1 MCLREAA
8 LGLGQLPSG
17 QDFIDALRHIPIC
30 HHLIPDS
37 RSLLALLE
45 HELLRF
51 RAEAE
56 RGLAAEGE
64 VVRRGR
70 GGVALEIAGLG
81 RSALQSAYPALL
93 LGRFGVRC
101 HVGEAQVPSLVAGLG
116 GSVVVQLRVHFRF
129 GRLDGRALG
138 WGLAGSR
145 ARKVRGQRR
154 VGHARR
160 RRRCHCGGRGGGGSR
175 GGERAGHL
183 VAFFQR
189 RQQRRLGRE
198 GVRGASRRRRVVGER
213 DSLGSGGR
221 LVAQT
226 RGAAAG
232 HAQQRCWGWW
242 WWWW

>member
-116 GSVVVQLRVHFRF
+116 SSVVVQLRVHFRF

-145 ARKVRGQRR
+145 VRKVRGQRR

-160 RRRCHCGGRGGGGSR
+160 RRCHCGGRVGGGGR
-175 GGERAGHL
+175 GGERARHL

-189 RQQRRLGRE
+189 REQRRLGRE
-198 GVRGASRRRRVVGER
+198 GVRGASGRRRVVGQR

-242 WWWW
+242 WWW